1 MGIEYSTGFCEQCDE
16 NVKMQRSTPNHI
28 FHFVMSV
35 LTCGLWLL
43 VWLSVASEKTPWI
56 CSRCGAKLGGGSNG
70 WGLAGA
76 LLSSA
81 PKPKAESTKNCL
93 YCAEKIKAAAKIC
106 RYCGKELDTTP
117 ESKGIC
123 PYCGEKLV
131 PGAKACQ
138 HCNKWLPGFEHN

>member
-1 MGIEYSTGFCEQCDE
+1 MTLKATHKGKLQVGDTELDCA
-16 NVKMQRSTPNHI
+16 
-28 FHFVMSV
+28 V
-35 LTCGLWLL
+35 LEDKTR
-43 VWLSVASEKTPWI
+43 VLSERAVTKA
-56 CSRCGAKLGGGSNG
+56 LGGKRGGSNG

-81 PKPKAESTKNCL
+81 PKPKAESTKNCP